1 MQNTKYKIRNTS
13 HRGAFSLIEV
23 VTAVGILALISSSVL
38 VVVDRCMTSA
48 VDSTLRMQAFEVAR
62 ENMETLLSR
71 DSVEEM
77 VEYGYSERYPEIQW
91 QTTVESFYEP
101 LTSRMWVQAVC
112 LAEYT
117 DSAGD
122 AQKVELTHW
131 LTDLTKEQVLQL
143 IEEQLREKDQL
154 ADQIIES
161 AEEAAAYAGV
171 DVETIEQWVE
181 NGMLKTSDGFFLK
194 GQLDLYER
202 TDGNPTVEDRKQ
214 QAQIDADLIE
224 PTEQQGEQGEQDQ
237 IEDDGVERIG
247 GRTFKELVQ
256 EGFPRQLLEQLF
268 GDN

>member
-1 MQNTKYKIRNTS
+1 
-13 HRGAFSLIEV
+13 
-23 VTAVGILALISSSVL
+23 
-38 VVVDRCMTSA
+38 MTSA
-48 VDSTLRMQAFEVAR
+48 ADSTLRMQAFEVAR
-62 ENMETLLSR
+62 ENMENLLSR

-77 VEYGYSERYPEIQW
+77 VEYGNSERYPEIQW

-117 DSAGD
+117 DSAGE

-131 LTDLTKEQVLQL
+131 LTDLTKEQVLQI
-143 IEEQLREKDQL
+143 IEEQLKEKERL

-194 GQLDLYER
+194 DELDLYEQ
-202 TDGNPTVEDRKQ
+202 TDGNPTVKDRKR

-224 PTEQQGEQGEQDQ
+224 PTKELQGEQGKQPEQDPLDR

-256 EGFPRQLLEQLF
+256 EGFPRQLLEKLF

>member
-1 MQNTKYKIRNTS
+1 MKCRSKSYLNKETKYETRNTS

-23 VTAVGILALISSSVL
+23 LTAVGILALISSSVL

-48 VDSTLRMQAFEVAR
+48 ADSTLRMQAFEVAR
-62 ENMETLLSR
+62 ENMENLLSR
-71 DSVEEM
+71 DSAEEM
-77 VEYGYSERYPEIQW
+77 VEYGNSERYPEIQW

-143 IEEQLREKDQL
+143 IEEQLKEKEHL

-194 GQLDLYER
+194 DELDLYEQ
-202 TDGNPTVEDRKQ
+202 TDGNPTVKDKKRH
-214 QAQIDADLIE
+214 AQIDANLID
-224 PTEQQGEQGEQDQ
+224 PTKEQQGNQGE
-237 IEDDGVERIG
+237 
-247 GRTFKELVQ
+247 
-256 EGFPRQLLEQLF
+256 
-268 GDN
+268 